1 MLDAC
6 GAAIKV
12 RRDYDGGSAG
22 WSGFARAP
30 CKDRQLTK
38 SAAHPQKGGLETER
52 TAGAAIVGMKIEPC
66 IYQEQT
72 GLGAYLQLGASLSS
86 GNVGY

>member
-1 MLDAC
+1 MADLRGGQALR
-6 GAAIKV
+6 V
-12 RRDYDGGSAG
+12 RHVRIANL
-22 WSGFARAP
+22 RN
-30 CKDRQLTK
+30 QLP
-38 SAAHPQKGGLETER
+38 HPQKGGLETER